1 MKKIISFSDVHPRK
15 PDKPMIS
22 TDEGMSIRQSD
33 VHPQN
38 PQTSS
43 RGWTVKK

>member
-1 MKKIISFSDVHPRK
+1 
-15 PDKPMIS
+15 MIS

-38 PQTSS
+38 PQILSMWLDCEKTISFS
-43 RGWTVKK
+43 DVHP